1 MEKKFAYSIGV
12 DLHKDSMTIVVLDA
26 NGVLA
31 ERKSIST
38 KCKNKVRE
46 FFSSYGLQSQV
57 TVESVGFYQWFWE
70 LVRPVVGKMYLA
82 DPAGVRACAGRK
94 SKTDRNDAHLLA
106 LLVYDGRIPC
116 AYVPEEPVR
125 SLRELVRLRHS
136 LARNLASSRKSL
148 RWVSLKNNLPG
159 PKEFTSDR
167 AQKWILAQEDKFSA
181 AAQIAC
187 RLNLDRIIHFERH
200 VSDIER
206 VIEKRI
212 LEFPELAKQ
221 YSLLKSVPGIGKI
234 SAATIIVETGE
245 ITRFGKP
252 DELSSYA
259 GLCPKVSQSGE
270 TVHHGH
276 ISKMG
281 PPVLRW
287 VLQQSAWVAIR
298 EDENIRK
305 VFNRISRKAG
315 KKKAATAIARKLLIY
330 GWSVCKKGYP
340 FKWPDKD
347 VTKREVIKN
356 KGIVKED
363 LSGWYCQL

>member
-1 MEKKFAYSIGV
+1 VAY
-12 DLHKDSMTIVVLDA
+12 
-26 NGVLA
+26 
-31 ERKSIST
+31 
-38 KCKNKVRE
+38 
-46 FFSSYGLQSQV
+46 
-57 TVESVGFYQWFWE
+57 
-70 LVRPVVGKMYLA
+70 
-82 DPAGVRACAGRK
+82 
-94 SKTDRNDAHLLA
+94 
-106 LLVYDGRIPC
+106 
-116 AYVPEEPVR
+116 
-125 SLRELVRLRHS
+125 
-136 LARNLASSRKSL
+136 
-148 RWVSLKNNLPG
+148 
-159 PKEFTSDR
+159 
-167 AQKWILAQEDKFSA
+167 
-181 AAQIAC
+181 
-187 RLNLDRIIHFERH
+187 
-200 VSDIER
+200 IER
-206 VIEKRI
+206 VIEKII
-212 LEFPELAKQ
+212 LEFPELEKQ

-330 GWSVCKKGYP
+330 GWSVCKKGTP
-340 FKWPDKD
+340 FKWPVKEGA
-347 VTKREVIKN
+347 KAEVVKN
-356 KGIVKED
+356 KRVIEQD